1 MSGPLHFP
9 PWVSV
14 VLVPPLPAPLH
25 SSPRPD
31 LGGTRVPNASLEPLL
46 PHLFLVELAPLAV
59 SAKTRRGGISI

>member
-1 MSGPLHFP
+1 MSGSLHFP

-14 VLVPPLPAPLH
+14 VLAPPLPAPLH

-31 LGGTRVPNASLEPLL
+31 SGGTRVPNASLQPLL
-46 PHLFLVELAPLAV
+46 PLVELVPLAA